1 MSIIYSPWNWMMFY
15 GVCLET
21 GIFIFICYVPGV
33 NNWFGARPV
42 DIWNLGYYIKKYKIR
57 MPGLPY
63 SMCLFC
69 WEETRK
75 YFIRNF

>member
-21 GIFIFICYVPGV
+21 GIFLFICYIPGV

-42 DIWNLGYYIKKYKIR
+42 DIWNLGYFYHQ
-57 MPGLPY
+57 
-63 SMCLFC
+63 F
-69 WEETRK
+69 
-75 YFIRNF
+75 N